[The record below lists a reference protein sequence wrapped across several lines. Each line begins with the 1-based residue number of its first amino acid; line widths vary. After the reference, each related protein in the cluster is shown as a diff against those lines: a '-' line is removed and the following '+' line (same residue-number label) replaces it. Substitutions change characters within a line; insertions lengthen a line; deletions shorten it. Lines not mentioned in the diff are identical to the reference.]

1 MARMKPASDSARRH
15 LVAVGWQVPGTGLT
29 RVFRALLG
37 ELSEDW
43 GIDVAGIGYAGPVR
57 REAGIRIHP
66 TAPGG
71 RDTFGLAAAREL
83 IETIHP
89 DVILCHHD
97 LWILARYARQLGP
110 VRGDAC
116 LAAYL
121 PLDGVIT
128 DETLAE
134 PLLDFDLVI
143 TYTDWARRELENAWR
158 RLGATHRPRL
168 EVLPHGLDRAVF
180 QADPNLV
187 ASDFDPAARS
197 GVRAEVFRG
206 HVDPGSA
213 FVVLN
218 ASRPAI
224 RKRLDLTIEG
234 FARFAR
240 DAPDAM
246 LCLHHAVTDHD
257 HNEDLQQL
265 IRQHG
270 VGHRV
275 ILNPLG
281 SRVLSDRDLNLL
293 YQACDVGL
301 NTSTG
306 EGWGLISFEH
316 GAAGGAQI
324 VPAHSACAELW
335 DDAAE
340 LLPIV
345 RRFVPGYSP
354 LQMAEISPAS
364 VAEALSRL
372 HQDPELLR
380 RRSRQAHLLATARAP
395 TWKDVG
401 LRLREI
407 LDGAAD
413 HRACASGA

>member
-1 MARMKPASDSARRH
+1 MKPASDAARRR
-15 LVAVGWQVPGTGLT
+15 LVAVGWQVLGTGLT
-29 RVFRALLG
+29 RVFRGLLA
-37 ELSEDW
+37 ELSGDW
-43 GIDVAGIGYAGPVR
+43 TIDVAGIGTEGPVR
-57 REAGIRIHP
+57 REGGISIHP
-66 TAPGG
+66 TVPGG

-121 PLDGVIT
+121 PLDGMIT

-143 TYTDWARRELENAWR
+143 TYTDWARREVENAWR

-168 EVLPHGLDRAVF
+168 EVLPHGLDRVAF
-180 QADPNLV
+180 QADPDLV

-197 GVRAEVFRG
+197 RARAEVFRG
-206 HVDPGSA
+206 RLDPDPA

-224 RKRLDLTIEG
+224 RKRLDLTLEG

-240 DAPDAM
+240 TAPDDAM

-257 HNEDLQQL
+257 HNENLQQL
-265 IRQHG
+265 IRRHG
-270 VGHRV
+270 LGRRV

-281 SRVLSDRDLNLL
+281 SRVLSDQELNLL

-345 RRFVPGYSP
+345 RRFVPDYSP
-354 LQMAEISPAS
+354 LQMAEVSP
-364 VAEALSRL
+364 EGIGDALSRL
-372 HQDPELLR
+372 HRNPELLR
-380 RRSRQAHLLATARAP
+380 RRSRQAHGLATNRTP

-401 LRLREI
+401 ERLRDI
-407 LDGAAD
+407 LDEAV
-413 HRACASGA
+413 